1 MLTLKSIE
9 RFIKSHSQQSKE
21 RISELSSLLIEK
33 SILIQLANSETKEFL
48 FRWQLIHDEAAKKL
62 QSLDSAINDV
72 QNWEKRLLEL
82 QEWINYMD
90 KYLSTRIDQDIFA
103 DDVPD
108 DFTRI
113 QEEFLQNE
121 TLLKELEDGIEKYRI
136 QGKVDAASR
145 LESQLN
151 ILKKSWL
158 DLNQKL
164 KKFQKPAD
172 FDQKLNKVR
181 KLLEEIDQAIYMI
194 DVNTEDSDTIHLQL
208 EHCMVRSFLFII
220 SARRFDSVFMWN
232 KIKLI
237 NSLRIMFCFELLKI
251 LIDFYFR

>member
-1 MLTLKSIE
+1 
-9 RFIKSHSQQSKE
+9 
-21 RISELSSLLIEK
+21 
-33 SILIQLANSETKEFL
+33 
-48 FRWQLIHDEAAKKL
+48 
-62 QSLDSAINDV
+62 
-72 QNWEKRLLEL
+72 
-82 QEWINYMD
+82 MD

-158 DLNQKL
+158 STQ
-164 KKFQKPAD
+164 
-172 FDQKLNKVR
+172 
-181 KLLEEIDQAIYMI
+181 
-194 DVNTEDSDTIHLQL
+194 
-208 EHCMVRSFLFII
+208 FIC
-220 SARRFDSVFMWN
+220 N
-232 KIKLI
+232 
-237 NSLRIMFCFELLKI
+237 
-251 LIDFYFR
+251 